1 MEKSSYL
8 LKDQRDFNGI
18 LRKDATYDNFKS
30 HPCMNSCVLLGRLPG
45 QLIKSSQTLYNTHL
59 V

>member
-1 MEKSSYL
+1 MGKSSYL
-8 LKDQRDFNGI
+8 LKDQRNFNEI

-45 QLIKSSQTLYNTHL
+45 RLIKSSETLYNAH
-59 V
+59 